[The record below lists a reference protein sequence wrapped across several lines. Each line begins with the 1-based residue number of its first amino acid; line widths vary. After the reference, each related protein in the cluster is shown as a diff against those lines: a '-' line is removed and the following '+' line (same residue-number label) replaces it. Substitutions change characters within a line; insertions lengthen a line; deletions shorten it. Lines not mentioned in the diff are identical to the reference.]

1 MGKKILFGSIIA
13 MTTIIVVLVVL
24 IMSFDLNKYKPTI
37 EQKVYEATGK
47 ELKING
53 KIGLSLA
60 PFGVSINDV
69 VVKNPKGFSDGDMF
83 KMKKAA
89 VSLQLAPLLS
99 KQIKVNY
106 VKLIDINLL
115 VEKNKKG
122 VLNLSVAKKETKQ
135 KKEAKKAPADQKA
148 AQLPAVNVGK
158 VLVENVNI
166 TYVDK
171 KTKAKAKING
181 LNLTINDIA
190 LSQNKDIL
198 KALSLKG
205 LLSIN
210 SIKYDRYLIKD
221 ISANFKF
228 KDKIATIDPM
238 KLTTF
243 GSQAVGKLIYNM
255 QGKKPKISIQE
266 HIAKFDLKQISKEFI
281 KTKKISL
288 EGFVKTDVKLSM
300 VGTTPKSIKRTLSG
314 TLYVSGDNFGVKGV
328 DLNQILGS
336 YDKMKS
342 LNTKDVGAFLL
353 AGPVGLA
360 LSKGTDATSAM
371 AGIGEGKTTAIKKL
385 VINTPIKRGI
395 VTLKDVALSTGK
407 YRVAAKGKLD
417 LYRERF
423 INVAVGI
430 LNKQGCAKISQKIE
444 GTFSKPK
451 INTSKLATSAVTGM
465 VTSLIGGIGNLV
477 PKKESKSKCKVFYN
491 GVVK

>member
-1 MGKKILFGSIIA
+1 
-13 MTTIIVVLVVL
+13 MTTIIVMLVIL

-37 EQKVYEATGK
+37 EKKVYEATGK

-69 VVKNPKGFSDGDMF
+69 VVKNPKGFSDGNMF
-83 KMKKAA
+83 KMKRAA

-115 VEKNKKG
+115 IEKNKKG
-122 VLNLSVAKKETKQ
+122 ILNLSVAKKEIKQ
-135 KKEAKKAPADQKA
+135 KKEIKKAPADQKA

-166 TYVDK
+166 VYNDK
-171 KTKAKAKING
+171 QAKIKAKING

-205 LLSIN
+205 LLSIS

-221 ISANFKF
+221 VSANFKF

-255 QGKKPKISIQE
+255 QGRKPKIYIQE
-266 HIAKFDLKQISKEFI
+266 YTAKFDLKEISKEFI
-281 KTKKISL
+281 KSDKISL
-288 EGFVKTDVKLSM
+288 DGYVKTDIKLSM
-300 VGTTPKSIKRTLSG
+300 IGTDPKLIKRTLNGSIFVDG
-314 TLYVSGDNFGVKGV
+314 NNFGIKGV
-328 DLNQILGS
+328 DLNQMLQS
-336 YDKMKS
+336 YDKVKK
-342 LNTKDVGAFLL
+342 LNKKNIGPFLL
-353 AGPVGLA
+353 NASTPKGGLV
-360 LSKGTDATSAM
+360 SDF
-371 AGIGEGKTTAIKKL
+371 GEGKTTAVKRA
-385 VINTPIKRGI
+385 VINTSIKRG
-395 VTLKDVALSTGK
+395 VATLKDVALSTGK
-407 YRVAAKGKLD
+407 YRVAVKGKLD

-423 INVAVGI
+423 LGVRVAF
-430 LNKQGCAKISQKIE
+430 LDKRGCAKISQKV
-444 GTFSKPK
+444 GGSFNKPK
-451 INTSKLATSAVTGM
+451 IKLDASTLTSGAVQGA
-465 VTSLIGGIGNLV
+465 VKSLLGSFGGLMPSGSNS
-477 PKKESKSKCKVFYN
+477 KKTTKCKVFYN